1 MIRAAGVQDA
11 ARIAEIF
18 AASMPHPWSEDEIV
32 ASLSGG
38 NVFALVWEE
47 AATAVGTVLYQ
58 VCLDEA
64 EILNIAVLPSHR
76 RRGIAAALL
85 KAALSK
91 TPEIRTVFLEVR
103 AKNSGAVDF
112 YNHFGFSAFGVR
124 QGYYKAPPDD
134 AICMKFVN
142 F

>member
-1 MIRAAGVQDA
+1 MIRAATVQDA

-18 AASMPHPWSEDEIV
+18 AASMPHPWPMREIV
-32 ASLSGG
+32 TSLESE
-38 NVFALVWEE
+38 NVFALLWEE
-47 AATAVGTVLYQ
+47 EEGAAGTILYQ

-64 EILNIAVLPSHR
+64 EILNIAVLPAHR
-76 RRGIAAALL
+76 RRGIAAALF

-91 TPEIRTVFLEVR
+91 TPDIRTVFLEVR
-103 AKNSGAVDF
+103 AKNSGAIAF
-112 YNHFGFSAFGVR
+112 YNALGFSPFGVR
-124 QGYYKAPPDD
+124 RGYYKNPPDD